1 MLGKALL
8 SASVSASAPGAYV
21 EDVFSTYLYTGND
34 SPQTITNGIDLAG
47 EGGMVW
53 QKRRSSAGDHFVMD
67 TERDPN
73 YFIYTNFTNEEGVGT
88 SGSSFN
94 SDGFT
99 IGAENN
105 LHNTND
111 DVVSW
116 TFRKAEKF
124 FDVVTYTGNGVAGRT
139 VSHNLGSEV
148 GCLIVKRTDTT
159 GEWMVWHKDV
169 AAINASYALQLQS
182 TSAAAGYSTS
192 FNSTAPTST
201 EFTLGNNSKTNNASG
216 TYVAYLFAH
225 DAGGFGDAGTDNVIS
240 CGSYTGNGSA
250 DGPEIDLG
258 WEPQWVLFRRVT
270 GVEDWIMF
278 DNMRGM
284 VVGGIDPDLRPNQ
297 SQAEGAFVNYLEPN
311 ATGFKLTDANS
322 RTNENG
328 DTYIYIAIRRGP
340 MRAPTSGTE
349 VLESVAYTGDG
360 SSNRTIGSSLTP
372 DFVLWM
378 DRDATSAGWSSYAQG
393 IWDRIRGEDVLLPTS
408 NADGESTGWA
418 NTYFNLDQQVGW
430 SNGTNS
436 SYTNNSGTDYVTH
449 HLRRAPGF
457 FDVVCYSG
465 DGTYPAA
472 RAIPHNLG
480 VAPEL
485 MIYKCRSASVS
496 WEVQLNVSGSDYLRA
511 YLDTN
516 LAAAGSGSSL
526 PYGGYAAA
534 PDASNIYVRDAGGNV
549 INGSGQTY
557 IAYLF
562 ATLAGVSKVGSY
574 TGTGT
579 TLSIDCG
586 FTAGARF
593 VLIKRT
599 DSTGDWYFWDTARG
613 IVSGDDP
620 YLLLNSNAAEVT
632 NTDYIDPLS
641 SGFQIS
647 STAPAAINASGGT
660 YIFLAIA

>member
-8 SASVSASAPGAYV
+8 SASVSASAAPAVYV

-34 SPQTITNGIDLAG
+34 STQTITNGIDLAG
-47 EGGMVW
+47 EGGLVW
-53 QKRRSSAGDHFVMD
+53 LKNRSVTSSHRLVD
-67 TERDPN
+67 TVRGALSTL
-73 YFIYTNFTNEEGVGT
+73 F
-88 SGSSFN
+88 
-94 SDGFT
+94 SDGASAAVSRTAPAADVDSFT
-99 IGAENN
+99 STGFVAGYFGSTGG
-105 LHNTND
+105 HNWA
-111 DVVSW
+111 SW
-116 TFRKAEKF
+116 TFRKAPRF
-124 FDVVTYTGNGVAGRT
+124 FDVVTWSGNNTNNREIP
-139 VSHNLGSEV
+139 HNLGSAP
-148 GCLIVKRTDTT
+148 GCIIVKNTT
-159 GEWMVWHKDV
+159 EATAWYVWHRSLPPSGSS
-169 AAINASYALQLQS
+169 AANLRLNTTDAVDYSDYYVTDNS
-182 TSAAAGYSTS
+182 TSEYIKLGLAGGLNET
-192 FNSTAPTST
+192 
-201 EFTLGNNSKTNNASG
+201 GR

-225 DAGGFGDAGTDNVIS
+225 NAGGFGDAGTDNVIS

-258 WEPQWVLFRRVT
+258 WEPQWVMFRRAT

-340 MRAPTSGTE
+340 MRAPESGTE
-349 VLESVAYTGDG
+349 VFSANTYSGGTAGRSFSLGFVPDALLTMRRNTSNFGILQSRLTSGYMFTYDTGAESVA
-360 SSNRTIGSSLTP
+360 
-372 DFVLWM
+372 
-378 DRDATSAGWSSYAQG
+378 
-393 IWDRIRGEDVLLPTS
+393 
-408 NADGESTGWA
+408 STGIPVWDA
-418 NTYFNLDQQVGW
+418 DTGTLKLKTASSVTGW
-430 SNGTNS
+430 NA
-436 SYTNNSGTDYVTH
+436 SGSDYVNEVF
-449 HLRRAPGF
+449 RRAPGF
-457 FDVVCYSG
+457 FDVVCTEGSG
-465 DGTYPAA
+465 ATPQT
-472 RAIPHNLG
+472 HNLG
-480 VAPEL
+480 AAPEM
-485 MIYKCRSASVS
+485 MIVKFRNGADWWYVYHKDMGTNYGIQLQATDAKSTSAGIWNNTAPTSTQFVA
-496 WEVQLNVSGSDYLRA
+496 NIGSA
-511 YLDTN
+511 TT
-516 LAAAGSGSSL
+516 
-526 PYGGYAAA
+526 
-534 PDASNIYVRDAGGNV
+534 YV
-549 INGSGQTY
+549 
-557 IAYLF
+557 AYLF
-562 ATLAGVSKVGSY
+562 ASAPGVSKVGSY

-599 DSTGDWYFWDTARG
+599 DSTGDWYVWDTARG

-632 NTDYIDPLS
+632 GTDYIDPLS